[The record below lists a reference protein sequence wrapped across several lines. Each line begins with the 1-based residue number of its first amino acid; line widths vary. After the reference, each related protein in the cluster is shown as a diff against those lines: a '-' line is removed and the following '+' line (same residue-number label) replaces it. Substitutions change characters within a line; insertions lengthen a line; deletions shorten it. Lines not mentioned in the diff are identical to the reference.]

1 MNAKISVI
9 VPVYNTKLYLKEA
22 IDSVITQKDFV
33 HEIIIIND
41 GSTDGSAELIEG
53 LYSNFDFIKIIHTKN
68 QRQGP
73 ARNLGTKVSSGD
85 FIYYFDS
92 DDILR
97 PNLFETFQNLMLD
110 EPNLELFC
118 FSAEPFL
125 DISYSIEVETKNSL
139 LSTKPYY
146 RNVETNCD
154 LGEEAFNLLSTNY
167 FFSPL
172 PYLYIFKK
180 SILQRNNIEFRSIRF
195 EDEEFTHQLFL
206 FANKTLI
213 SNTIY
218 CDRRIREG
226 STMQL
231 NRCFDDILGYIKTI
245 EILQTLKMN
254 KKFKIETQSNLQ
266 KKILKLVENIIK
278 IKASSN
284 LKLTKDEKKIYKN
297 SLEPLINNNLKLFI
311 LYHTYDIEYKFRL
324 LKKRIFN

>member
-9 VPVYNTKLYLKEA
+9 VPVYNTKLYLKES
-22 IDSVITQKDFV
+22 IDSIIIQKDFV

-41 GSTDGSAELIEG
+41 GSTDGSAELIES
-53 LYSNFDFIKIIHTKN
+53 LYSKFDFIKIIHTKN

-73 ARNLGTKVSSGD
+73 ARNLGTEVSTGD

-97 PNLFETFQNLMLD
+97 PNLFETFKDLLVS

-125 DISYSIEVETKNSL
+125 DISYSIEAETKNSL
-139 LSTKPYY
+139 LSTKPYF
-146 RNVETNCD
+146 RNIETKCD
-154 LGEEAFNLLSTNY
+154 SGEEAFNLLYTNY

-206 FANKTLI
+206 FASITLI
-213 SNTIY
+213 SNTIF

-231 NRCFDDILGYIKTI
+231 NRCFDDILGYINTI
-245 EILQTLKMN
+245 ETLQMLKMN
-254 KKFKIETQSNLQ
+254 KKFKVETKNNLQ
-266 KKILKLVENIIK
+266 DKILKLVENIIK
-278 IKASSN
+278 IKTLSS
-284 LKLTKDEKKIYKN
+284 LKLTKDEIKTYKN
-297 SLEPLINNNLKLFI
+297 SIKPLINGNLKLFL
-311 LYHTYDIEYKFRL
+311 LYYTYDIEIKLRL
-324 LKKRIFN
+324 LKKRIFS